1 MEEEKK
7 TNKLEYYVPKSERTL
22 RELHLMFASAD
33 SPDRM
38 SNIAQRI
45 NYGLTTPL
53 YPRVSRKNTIDRCD
67 VARNKTASPFRS
79 GSGISPAHSLFA

>member
-38 SNIAQRI
+38 SSIAQRI
-45 NYGLTTPL
+45 SYGLATPL
-53 YPRVSRKNTIDRCD
+53 
-67 VARNKTASPFRS
+67 
-79 GSGISPAHSLFA
+79 

>member
-1 MEEEKK
+1 MYFCVMEEEKK

-38 SNIAQRI
+38 SNISQRI
-45 NYGLTTPL
+45 SYGLATPL
-53 YPRVSRKNTIDRCD
+53 
-67 VARNKTASPFRS
+67 
-79 GSGISPAHSLFA
+79 

>member
-22 RELHLMFASAD
+22 RELHLMFAHAD

-45 NYGLTTPL
+45 N
-53 YPRVSRKNTIDRCD
+53 
-67 VARNKTASPFRS
+67 
-79 GSGISPAHSLFA
+79 

>member
-38 SNIAQRI
+38 SNIAQ
-45 NYGLTTPL
+45 GT
-53 YPRVSRKNTIDRCD
+53 SRG
-67 VARNKTASPFRS
+67 F
-79 GSGISPAHSLFA
+79 GIPVLRPQHGPST